1 MVYHPH
7 TDSLTE
13 QKNQCAEQFLRL
25 ISTNQDDWSMMLPL
39 TTLVHNNAQNVTTG
53 LALNQLLNGLEPTIT
68 PDQSVSSNNLT
79 AEFRVDQL
87 RQQRKQ
93 AMMALNN

>member
-13 QKNQCAEQFLRL
+13 QKNQCVEQFLRL

-39 TTLVHNNAQNVTTG
+39 TTLVHNNAQNATTN
-53 LALNQLLNGLEPTIT
+53 LIPNQLLNSLEPTIT
-68 PDQSVSSNNLT
+68 PNQSAGSDNPT
-79 AEFRVDQL
+79 AELRVDQL
-87 RQQRKQ
+87 RQQ
-93 AMMALNN
+93 

>member
-1 MVYHPH
+1 
-7 TDSLTE
+7 
-13 QKNQCAEQFLRL
+13 
-25 ISTNQDDWSMMLPL
+25 MMLPL

-93 AMMALNN
+93 AMMALNNATNSKSPAANVFKHGQKV